1 MNEQTSELKA
11 CPFCGS
17 PARLEFGT
25 RAYIACTKCW
35 MSIDE
40 GWRYGETATDA
51 TARVV
56 ARWNTRPAPSPI
68 VQAADE
74 MEKALSGLI
83 TLHDDAVFVC
93 GEDDESRAVDAMH
106 AARKA
111 KKQYAKVK
119 GQ

>member
-1 MNEQTSELKA
+1 MNEQTSELT
-11 CPFCGS
+11 CPFCNESGFDAPGLKRHCEMYCDVWPTVERITS
-17 PARLEFGT
+17 PFDR
-25 RAYIACTKCW
+25 I
-35 MSIDE
+35 S
-40 GWRYGETATDA
+40 
-51 TARVV
+51 
-56 ARWNTRPAPSPI
+56 TRPAPSPI